1 MENEKQADRFTE
13 LLTWLMNVPDGRE
26 FVYSILNAAGVNRPN
41 YVVTATNYMAYEI
54 GRRSL
59 GDELLQ
65 RLRSDVEDGFKLEM
79 LMRQE
84 ARARPRK
91 KREEDFYDQFE
102 GGES

>member
-1 MENEKQADRFTE
+1 MEKEKQADRFTE
-13 LLTWLMNVPDGRE
+13 LLTWLMNMPDGRE

-41 YVVTATNYMAYEI
+41 YVVAATNYMAYEI
-54 GRRSL
+54 GRRAL

-84 ARARPRK
+84 ARARPKK

>member
-1 MENEKQADRFTE
+1 MEKEKQAGRFTE
-13 LLTWLMNVPDGRE
+13 LLTWLMNMPDGRE

-41 YVVTATNYMAYEI
+41 YVVAATNYMAYEV

-65 RLRSDVEDGFKLEM
+65 HLRNDVEDGFKLEM

-84 ARARPRK
+84 ARARPK
-91 KREEDFYDQFE
+91 EKRADTFYDQFE

>member
-1 MENEKQADRFTE
+1 MEKEKRAGRFTE
-13 LLTWLMNVPDGRE
+13 LLTWLMNMPDGRE
-26 FVYSILNAAGVNRPN
+26 LIFCILQAAGVNHPN
-41 YVVTATNYMAYEI
+41 YVVAPNYMTYEL

-65 RLRSDVEDGFKLEM
+65 RLRNDVDDGLRLEM

-84 ARARPRK
+84 ARARPK
-91 KREEDFYDQFE
+91 EKREEDFYDQFE